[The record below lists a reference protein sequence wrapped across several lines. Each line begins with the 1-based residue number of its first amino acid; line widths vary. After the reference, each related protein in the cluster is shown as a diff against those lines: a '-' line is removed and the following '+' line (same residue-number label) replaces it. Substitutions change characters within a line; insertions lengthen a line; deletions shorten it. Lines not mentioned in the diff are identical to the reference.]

1 MRSKLSTADQIVQAS
16 LQLFNEKGYAATS
29 LSEIAKS
36 IGISQGNLSYHFP
49 AKIDLVRRIEDDVR
63 AQANARRG
71 RLRPGNVADAY
82 VERLLFGMKLAWNHR
97 FLLRDR
103 AQYKRGPDTP
113 LSEWTAS
120 FEEFRALIFRMNTDG
135 LFRKGAVKDLEALT
149 RAIWII
155 GRYWMD
161 YLHDAEGRVEISW
174 EDQRRCVEH
183 HFAVL
188 LPCLTAGGQR
198 QFEAALAHAAQF
210 SQKQA

>member
-1 MRSKLSTADQIVQAS
+1 MSARLSTADQIVAAS
-16 LQLFNEKGYAATS
+16 LRLFNAQGYAATS

-49 AKIDLVRRIEDDVR
+49 TKHDLVRRIEEDVR
-63 AQANARRG
+63 AQARARRA

-82 VERLLFGMKLAWNHR
+82 VERLLFGMKLAWNYR

-103 AQYKRGPDTP
+103 AQYNKGPDTP

-120 FEEFRALIFRMNTDG
+120 FEEFRALMFRMEREG
-135 LFRKGAVKDLEALT
+135 LFRKGAFEDLETLT

-161 YLHDAEGRVEISW
+161 YLHDAEGRMEISW
-174 EDQRRCVEH
+174 DDQKRCVEH

-188 LPCLTAGGQR
+188 LPCLTASAKR

-210 SQKQA
+210 NTVHA

>member
-1 MRSKLSTADQIVQAS
+1 MNSRLSTADQIIEAS
-16 LQLFNEKGYAATS
+16 LKLFNERGYAATS

-49 AKIDLVRRIEDDVR
+49 TKRDLVSRIENDVR
-63 AQANARRG
+63 AQAQARRA
-71 RLRPGNVADAY
+71 RLRPGNVAEAY
-82 VERLLFGMKLAWNHR
+82 VERLLFGMKLAWNYR

-103 AQYKRGPDTP
+103 AQYNRGPDTP

-120 FEEFRALIFRMNTDG
+120 FEEFRALMFRIDSEG
-135 LFRKGAVKDLEALT
+135 LFRKGAVEDLEALT

-174 EDQRRCVEH
+174 EDQKRCVEH

-188 LPCLTAGGQR
+188 VPCLTASAKR
-198 QFEAALAHAAQF
+198 QFEASLAHAAKF
-210 SQKQA
+210 NKVHA

>member
-1 MRSKLSTADQIVQAS
+1 MNSRRSTADQIIEAS
-16 LQLFNEKGYAATS
+16 LKLFNEQGYAATS
-29 LSEIAKS
+29 LNEIAQS

-49 AKIDLVRRIEDDVR
+49 TKRDLVSRIEDNVR
-63 AQANARRG
+63 ALAQARRA

-103 AQYKRGPDTP
+103 AQYQRGPDTP

-120 FEEFRALIFRMNTDG
+120 FEEFRALMVRMDREG
-135 LFRKGAVKDLEALT
+135 LFRKGAVEDLEALT

-161 YLHDAEGRVEISW
+161 YLHDAEGRREISW
-174 EDQRRCVEH
+174 EDQKRCVEH

-188 LPCLTAGGQR
+188 LPCLIASAKT

-210 SQKQA
+210 AKAHA

>member
-1 MRSKLSTADQIVQAS
+1 MSTADQIIQAS
-16 LQLFNEKGYAATS
+16 LKLFNEQGYAATS

-49 AKIDLVRRIEDDVR
+49 TKHDLVRRIEEDVR
-63 AQANARRG
+63 AQAQARRA

-103 AQYKRGPDTP
+103 AQYERGPDTP

-120 FEEFRALIFRMNTDG
+120 FDEFRALMVRMDREG
-135 LFRKGAVKDLEALT
+135 LFRKGAVADLEALI

-161 YLHDAEGRVEISW
+161 YLHDAEGRMEMSW

-188 LPCLTAGGQR
+188 LPCLKASAKK

-210 SQKQA
+210 SDGEA

>member
-1 MRSKLSTADQIVQAS
+1 MCSKLSTADQIVAAS
-16 LQLFNEKGYAATS
+16 LKLFNEKGYAATS

-49 AKIDLVRRIEDDVR
+49 AKSDLVRRIEDDVR

-82 VERLLFGMKLAWNHR
+82 VERLLSGMKLAWNHR

-103 AQYKRGPDTP
+103 AQYNRGPDTP

-120 FEEFRALIFRMNTDG
+120 FEEFRALIFRMDKEG

-188 LPCLTAGGQR
+188 LPCLTVGAQR
-198 QFEAALAHAAQF
+198 QFEAALAHAAQI
-210 SQKQA
+210 SQVQA

>member
-1 MRSKLSTADQIVQAS
+1 MNSRVSTADQIIEAS
-16 LQLFNEKGYAATS
+16 LKLFNERGYAATS

-49 AKIDLVRRIEDDVR
+49 TKRDLVSRIEEDVR
-63 AQANARRG
+63 AQAQARRA
-71 RLRPGNVADAY
+71 RLRPCNVSDAY
-82 VERLLFGMKLAWNHR
+82 VERLLFGMKLAWNYR

-120 FEEFRALIFRMNTDG
+120 YEEFRALMFRMDRDG
-135 LFRKGAVKDLEALT
+135 LFRKGAVEDLEALT

-174 EDQRRCVEH
+174 DDQKRCVEH

-188 LPCLTAGGQR
+188 LPCLTASAKK

-210 SQKQA
+210 NKVPA